1 MSQKL
6 KERIYLIAIIVS
18 TLCVLSSVL
27 FGLSPTITAT
37 VTFISIIVFA
47 ILYFVVPNKQQNCK
61 LR

>member
-47 ILYFVVPNKQQNCK
+47 ILYFVVPNK
-61 LR
+61 